1 MTQPASVVSDGNVLV
16 LWVTS
21 VADVDEPTLGELTD
35 PAVLDLSCYLTDAGW
50 NPSITEAQAND
61 PRLCS
66 TEDFSAPGRT
76 STSIP
81 LVYVTNPD
89 VPSEDEAALT
99 LVKGSVGWLVERR
112 GVPFDQAIAV
122 GDLVTTWPV
131 KLGVQVEQQPT
142 ANTPLTISQM
152 AYLKPPGRGFR
163 KPVVAS

>member
-35 PAVLDLSCYLTDAGW
+35 PAVLDLSCYLTDQGW
-50 NPSITEAQAND
+50 NPDITEAQAPD

-76 STSIP
+76 STTIP

-89 VPSEDEAALT
+89 VPSEDEAAVT

-112 GVPFDQAIAV
+112 GVPFEQAVAV
-122 GDLVTTWPV
+122 GDIVTTWPV
-131 KLGVQVEQQPT
+131 KLGVQKEQQPT
-142 ANTPLTISQM
+142 ANTPLTIAQM
-152 AYLKPPGRGFR
+152 AYLRPPGRGFR
-163 KPVVAS
+163 KTVVAS